1 MTPAG
6 AKGPKLVTRD
16 MRGIMKKGAVLVDV
30 AIDPGGCFETATP
43 TTRENPICVVDGI
56 MHDCGANMPGAAP
69 KTSTMALT
77 SATRPLRGGN
87 RQPGLD
93 KGHAGQ
99 SRDQAGRQ
107 PHPGQGH
114 LKRGR
119 QRPRVR
125 ICAHRHAALTRERRP
140 RRETGGGP

>member
-43 TTRENPICVVDGI
+43 TTRENPICVVDGS
-56 MHDCGANMPGAAP
+56 MHDCGANMPGAVP

-77 SATRPLRGGN
+77 SATRPCAVEIAN
-87 RQPGLD
+87 RDWIKVMPANPEIKLGAN
-93 KGHAGQ
+93 HI
-99 SRDQAGRQ
+99 
-107 PHPGQGH
+107 QG
-114 LKRGR
+114 KVTCGE
-119 QRPRVR
+119 V
-125 ICAHRHAALTRERRP
+125 ANALGFEYTP
-140 RRETGGGP
+140 IDMPL